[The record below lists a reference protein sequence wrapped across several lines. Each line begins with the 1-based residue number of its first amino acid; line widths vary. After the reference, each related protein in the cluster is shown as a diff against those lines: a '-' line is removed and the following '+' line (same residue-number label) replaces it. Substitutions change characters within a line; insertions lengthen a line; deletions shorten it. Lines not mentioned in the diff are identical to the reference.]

1 MNRYVLADDGEYVK
15 NIAYKGYESTVITTP
30 HLDVAKKFSSR
41 LRASQCKRQ
50 YAIDRFHIKRYDRL
64 SNSKQD

>member
-1 MNRYVLADDGEYVK
+1 MNKYVLAEDGEYVK

-30 HLDVAKKFSSR
+30 HLKVAKKFSSR

-50 YAIDRFHIKRYDRL
+50 YAIDNFDIVRYDRI